1 MKKQI
6 NQIIILFSISQTIIF
21 LLSFLILKDISLL
34 HYINI
39 SFYIGSIFIF
49 LSLLIIT
56 VNSGFF
62 DVVSNSFRLFFAG
75 KSMTKKEVEEMRPL
89 SKVITFNYSPIFMNG
104 VLIIIFMLV
113 ALYIY
118 SF

>member
-6 NQIIILFSISQTIIF
+6 NRIIIMFTVSQLIIF
-21 LLSFLILKDISLL
+21 LLSFLVLKDISLL

-49 LSLLIIT
+49 VSLLITT

-89 SKVITFNYSPIFMNG
+89 SKVITFDYSPIFING
-104 VLIIIFMLV
+104 VLITVVMLI
-113 ALYIY
+113 ALFIY